1 MANCVANPIYDTAF
15 KFLMEDDRCA
25 KILLSALLKK
35 DVVDVKVRP
44 HEYSKKEEKRVSIY
58 RVDFCATIREAD
70 GSEHLVLVELQKT
83 WRPTELLRFR
93 KYLGMQYEDKRNVSD
108 ETGIPLPVVSIYI
121 LGHKVGDLK
130 EPVVYVK
137 RQYLDYDSQEIKDGV
152 PSVFVESLTHDS
164 IIVQVPYLK
173 GNVRNHLERLL
184 EIFNQDYVS
193 DESNRLVYIEGRDF
207 SDPDAQ
213 RLITRLAFAAAD
225 PEIHYAMNVEEEIL
239 GERQDLETE
248 LMILQEKLAGNSFV
262 EIDEKLLTQ
271 RRLRR
276 EETKRILQA
285 TARVYKH
292 SGMPAERIS
301 RLVNLPKDVIA
312 EL

>member
-58 RVDFCATIREAD
+58 RVDFCATIREGD
-70 GSEHLVLVELQKT
+70 GSEHLVLIELQKT

-93 KYLGMQYEDKRNVSD
+93 KYLGMQYEDKRNVND
-108 ETGIPLPVVSIYI
+108 ETGVPLPVVSIYI

-130 EPVVYVK
+130 EPVIYVK

-164 IIVQVPYLK
+164 IIVQIPFLK
-173 GNVRNHLERLL
+173 GNVRNHLERIL
-184 EIFNQDYVS
+184 EIFNQDFVS
-193 DESNRLVYIEGRDF
+193 DASHRLVYIEGRDF

-213 RLITRLAFAAAD
+213 RLITRLAALRPEAILYISCSPATLARDLRLFAGHGYTAD
-225 PEIHYAMNVEEEIL
+225 SVQPVDMFPCTGHVE
-239 GERQDLETE
+239 T
-248 LMILQEKLAGNSFV
+248 V
-262 EIDEKLLTQ
+262 CLLT
-271 RRLRR
+271 R
-276 EETKRILQA
+276 ENA
-285 TARVYKH
+285 
-292 SGMPAERIS
+292 AEAS
-301 RLVNLPKDVIA
+301 DNTV
-312 EL
+312 